1 MFAYPNISSFM
12 LGLHKER
19 QAILNYSLFYW
30 FYENS
35 SFKLR

>member
-12 LGLHKER
+12 LGLQKEG
-19 QAILNYSLFYW
+19 QTTLNYSLFYC